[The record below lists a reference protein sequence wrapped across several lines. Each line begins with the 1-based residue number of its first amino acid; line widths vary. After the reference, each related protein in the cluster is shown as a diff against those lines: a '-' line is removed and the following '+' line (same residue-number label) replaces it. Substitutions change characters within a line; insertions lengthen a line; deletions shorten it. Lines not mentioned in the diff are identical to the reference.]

1 MHPRCPH
8 HRYYPGGGLVIPAD
22 IASATPLFVAMCGI
36 AIYFITKILPR
47 DLRHWSGM
55 LTALLLLGT
64 FFVLLS
70 VILWHATSSQISFI
84 GITGGL
90 LVTGIGTV
98 SAWASE
104 AGIDPKGPVHLYYPL
119 FLFALAGAMA
129 VGFANDLF
137 TIFVMVELSAIPVYA
152 LCAYRHKE
160 DPAAL
165 SSAMKY
171 LLQGVVGTLTALFG
185 VAILYLIGHTLNLSA
200 LPKAL
205 AGADPLLV
213 VFSAVLIL
221 LGYGVKL
228 AIVPLHTWLPDV
240 YARAPLGVTAIMVG
254 PTKIGVL
261 VAMFLT
267 LSAMPAT
274 AGIPR
279 ILGIIIIF
287 FAVLTMTAGNLLALN
302 QRDLRYVLA
311 YSSVAQ
317 TGYILLG
324 FGIGMAYN
332 LPLGLTAGFYYA
344 MAYAMMKAGAF
355 IATDAFARD
364 AGSYE
369 TARMRGLGA
378 KYSLIGISFDIFIFG
393 LSGVPFTAGFLGK
406 LLLVQAGMLTLTISG
421 AVLAL
426 ILVLNSALSL
436 AFYVPVISTLM
447 FYGTESDRCPVS
459 RQKIPIPLV
468 TAVVFL
474 AFVTVYLGLFPASFD
489 WISHASAQI
498 FTWGVP

>member
-1 MHPRCPH
+1 M
-8 HRYYPGGGLVIPAD
+8 IPND
-22 IASATPLFVAMCGI
+22 IAAATPLVVAMCGI
-36 AIYFITKILPR
+36 AVYFITKILPR
-47 DLRHWSGM
+47 NLRHWSGT
-55 LTALLLLGT
+55 LTALILLGT
-64 FFVLLS
+64 FFILLS
-70 VILWHATSSQISFI
+70 VIARHATLTHVSYI

-90 LVTGIGTV
+90 LVTGVGAV

-104 AGIDPKGPVHLYYPL
+104 ASLDPKGPVHLYYPL

-129 VGFANDLF
+129 IGFATDLF

-171 LLQGVVGTLTALFG
+171 MMQGVVGTLTALFG
-185 VAILYLIGHTLNLSA
+185 VAILYLLGHTLDISE

-205 AGADPLLV
+205 AGADPSLV
-213 VFSAVLIL
+213 IFAAVLIL

-228 AIVPLHTWLPDV
+228 AIVPLHTWLPDA
-240 YARAPLGVTAIMVG
+240 YARAPVGVTAIMVG

-261 VAMFLT
+261 IALFLT
-267 LSAMPAT
+267 LSALPAG
-274 AGIPR
+274 GIPKTIG
-279 ILGIIIIF
+279 ILVIF
-287 FAVLTMTAGNLLALN
+287 FAILTMTAGNLLALN

-324 FGIGMAYN
+324 FGIGMVYN
-332 LPLGLTAGFYYA
+332 LPLGFAAGLYYA
-344 MAYAMMKAGAF
+344 IAYAMMKAGAF
-355 IATDAFARD
+355 IATDTFARD

-369 TARMRGLGA
+369 IAQMRGLGA
-378 KYSLIGISFDIFIFG
+378 KHSLLGISFDIFIFG

-406 LLLVQAGMLTLTISG
+406 LLLVQAGMATAMMSG
-421 AVLAL
+421 VVLAL
-426 ILVLNSALSL
+426 VLVLNSALSL
-436 AFYVPVISTLM
+436 GYYVPIISTLM
-447 FYGTESDRCPVS
+447 FYGKESDRCPVH
-459 RQKIPIPLV
+459 RITIPFPVV

-474 AFVTVYLGLFPASFD
+474 AIVTVYFGLFPESFT
-489 WISHASAQI
+489 WISHAAGQI
-498 FTWGVP
+498 FTWGVA

>member
-1 MHPRCPH
+1 
-8 HRYYPGGGLVIPAD
+8 VIPND
-22 IASATPLFVAMCGI
+22 IAAATPLVVAMCGI
-36 AIYFITKILPR
+36 AVYFITKILPR
-47 DLRHWSGM
+47 NLRHWSGT
-55 LTALLLLGT
+55 LTALILLGT
-64 FFVLLS
+64 FFILLS
-70 VILWHATSSQISFI
+70 VIARHATLTHVSYI

-90 LVTGIGTV
+90 LVTGVGAV

-104 AGIDPKGPVHLYYPL
+104 ASLDPKGPVHLYYPL

-129 VGFANDLF
+129 IGFATDLF

-171 LLQGVVGTLTALFG
+171 MMQGVVGTLTALFG
-185 VAILYLIGHTLNLSA
+185 VAILYLLGHTLDISE

-205 AGADPLLV
+205 AGADPSLV
-213 VFSAVLIL
+213 IFAAVLIL

-228 AIVPLHTWLPDV
+228 AIVPLHTWLPDA
-240 YARAPLGVTAIMVG
+240 YARAPVGVTAIMVG

-261 VAMFLT
+261 IAMFLT
-267 LSAMPAT
+267 FSAMPAG

-279 ILGIIIIF
+279 TIGIIILF

-302 QRDLRYVLA
+302 QRDLRYILA

-317 TGYILLG
+317 MGYILLG
-324 FGIGMAYN
+324 FGIGMVYN
-332 LPLGLTAGFYYA
+332 LPLGFTAGFYYA
-344 MAYAMMKAGAF
+344 IAYAMMKAGAF
-355 IATDAFARD
+355 IATDAFAND

-369 TARMRGLGA
+369 TARMKGLGA
-378 KYSLIGISFDIFIFG
+378 KYPVLGISLDIFIFG
-393 LSGVPFTAGFLGK
+393 LSGVPFTSGFLGK
-406 LLLVQAGMLTLTISG
+406 LLLVQAGMLTFTTGGVI
-421 AVLAL
+421 LAL

-436 AFYVPVISTLM
+436 GYYVPIISTLM
-447 FYGTESDRCPVS
+447 FYGTEGDRSPAH
-459 RQKIPIPLV
+459 RITIPLPV
-468 TAVVFL
+468 ISAVVFL
-474 AFVTVYLGLFPASFD
+474 AFVTVYFGLFPASFD
-489 WISHASAQI
+489 WISHASGQI

>member
-1 MHPRCPH
+1 M
-8 HRYYPGGGLVIPAD
+8 IPAD
-22 IASATPLFVAMCGI
+22 IAAATPLVVAMCGI
-36 AIYFITKILPR
+36 AIYFITKILPQN
-47 DLRHWSGM
+47 LRHWSGT
-55 LTALLLLGT
+55 LTALILLGT
-64 FFVLLS
+64 FFILLS
-70 VILWHATSSQISFI
+70 VIARHASLSPLSFT

-90 LVTGIGTV
+90 LVTGIGAV

-104 AGIDPKGPVHLYYPL
+104 GSLDPKGPVYLYYPL

-129 VGFANDLF
+129 IGFANDLF

-171 LLQGVVGTLTALFG
+171 MLQGVVGTLTALFG
-185 VAILYLIGHTLNLSA
+185 VAILYLIGHTLDLSE

-205 AGADPLLV
+205 AGADPSLV
-213 VFSAVLIL
+213 IFAAILIL

-228 AIVPLHTWLPDV
+228 GIVPLHTWLPDA
-240 YARAPLGVTAIMVG
+240 YARAPVGVTAIMVG

-261 VAMFLT
+261 IALFLT
-267 LSAMPAT
+267 LSALPAG
-274 AGIPR
+274 GIPKTIG
-279 ILGIIIIF
+279 ILVIF
-287 FAVLTMTAGNLLALN
+287 FAILTMTAGNLLALN

-324 FGIGMAYN
+324 FGIGMVYN
-332 LPLGLTAGFYYA
+332 LPLGFAAGLYYA
-344 MAYAMMKAGAF
+344 IAYAMMKAGAF
-355 IATDAFARD
+355 IATDTFARD

-369 TARMRGLGA
+369 IAQMRGLGA
-378 KYSLIGISFDIFIFG
+378 KHSLLGISFDIFIFG

-406 LLLVQAGMLTLTISG
+406 LLLVQAGMATAMMSG
-421 AVLAL
+421 VVLAL
-426 ILVLNSALSL
+426 VLVLNSALSL
-436 AFYVPVISTLM
+436 GYYVPIISTLM
-447 FYGTESDRCPVS
+447 FYGKESDRCPVH
-459 RQKIPIPLV
+459 RITIPFPVV

-474 AFVTVYLGLFPASFD
+474 AIVTVYFGLFPESFT
-489 WISHASAQI
+489 WISHAAGQI
-498 FTWGVP
+498 FTWGVA